1 MQFKVLLFPRSSRCT
16 IGICSHLS
24 SISQL
29 SSAMSL
35 RINYSNDFVIEPRY
49 RKKKGYTLDERLR
62 NIRRLKKFD
71 RIPAPAPEP
80 VAEPEAESAGPEHI
94 SKTDTSEH
102 DTQRAHAGSIDD
114 EVVAGSTA
122 DRLPSYSESTDEPDH
137 APPAYIAGPSGAA
150 RRA

>member
-1 MQFKVLLFPRSSRCT
+1 
-16 IGICSHLS
+16 
-24 SISQL
+24 
-29 SSAMSL
+29 MSL

-71 RIPAPAPEP
+71 RIPAAAPEP
-80 VAEPEAESAGPEHI
+80 EAEPEAESAGPEHI

-102 DTQRAHAGSIDD
+102 DTQRTHASSTDD
-114 EVVAGSTA
+114 EVVAGSSA

-137 APPAYIAGPSGAA
+137 APPAYIAGPSSGERSA
-150 RRA
+150 

>member
-1 MQFKVLLFPRSSRCT
+1 
-16 IGICSHLS
+16 
-24 SISQL
+24 
-29 SSAMSL
+29 MSL

-80 VAEPEAESAGPEHI
+80 EAEPEAESAGPEHI
-94 SKTDTSEH
+94 SKTDTLEH
-102 DTQRAHAGSIDD
+102 DTQRAHAASTDD
-114 EVVAGSTA
+114 EVVAGSST
-122 DRLPSYSESTDEPDH
+122 DRLPSYSESADEPDH
-137 APPAYIAGPSGAA
+137 APPAYHASPFSA

>member
-1 MQFKVLLFPRSSRCT
+1 
-16 IGICSHLS
+16 
-24 SISQL
+24 
-29 SSAMSL
+29 MSL

-71 RIPAPAPEP
+71 QVPAAGPEP
-80 VAEPEAESAGPEHI
+80 EAEPEAESAGPEHI

-102 DTQRAHAGSIDD
+102 DTQRAHASSPEHISKTDTSEHDTQRAHASSTDD
-114 EVVAGSTA
+114 EVVAGSSA

-137 APPAYIAGPSGAA
+137 APPAYIAGPSRGD
-150 RRA
+150 RSV